1 VRRLFLTGVLAAGL
15 MASQGQAAEN
25 RCGWV
30 ENPTPGN
37 YWLTDRDG
45 SFTILT
51 QGSDVEPAGI
61 DLMPDFSAGE
71 FMKTNGNYGNA
82 CACMSVDVDKAEMRV
97 TKIYSVKQLALAQC
111 RNDRKLP
118 KPAM

>member
-1 VRRLFLTGVLAAGL
+1 MKALILTGAVIAGL
-15 MASQGQAAEN
+15 LASPSFAAEN

-51 QGSDVEPAGI
+51 QGSDLEPAGV

-97 TKIYSVKQLALAQC
+97 TQIHSVRQLALAKCQ
-111 RNDRKLP
+111 NDKKLP

>member
-1 VRRLFLTGVLAAGL
+1 MKPAFLMGLVATIL
-15 MASQGQAAEN
+15 MASPALSAEN

-37 YWLTDRDG
+37 YWLTDRAG
-45 SFTILT
+45 SWTILT
-51 QGSDVEPAGI
+51 QGSDVEPKGV
-61 DLMPDFSAGE
+61 DLLPDFSAGE
-71 FMKTNGNYGNA
+71 FVKTNGSYGNA
-82 CACMSVDVDKAEMRV
+82 CACMSVVVDRQEKRI
-97 TKIYSVKQLALAQC
+97 TQILSVKQLALSKC

>member
-1 VRRLFLTGVLAAGL
+1 MKALILTGAVIAGL
-15 MASQGQAAEN
+15 LANPGFAAEN

-45 SFTILT
+45 SWTILT
-51 QGSDVEPAGI
+51 QGSDVEPAGV

-71 FMKTNGNYGNA
+71 FVKTNGNYGNA
-82 CACMSVDVDKAEMRV
+82 CACMSVDVDKTEMRV
-97 TKIYSVKQLALAQC
+97 TQIHSVRQLALAKCQ
-111 RNDRKLP
+111 NDKKLP